1 MKEYNAKM
9 IVNNDELKI
18 MYECDREKNKDCKGY
33 ANCGPCNHTT
43 DTRKIK
49 ARKANKFIEDNKIEI
64 EINLEAEKAI
74 EKLEQ
79 IKQLLIEI
87 NEKANEM
94 GIDLGQEKEY
104 TVMRTYYNGEL
115 ASEEKIQY
123 K

>member
-1 MKEYNAKM
+1 M
-9 IVNNDELKI
+9 
-18 MYECDREKNKDCKGY
+18 
-33 ANCGPCNHTT
+33 
-43 DTRKIK
+43 RK
-49 ARKANKFIEDNKIEI
+49 DNKIEI
-64 EINLEAEKAI
+64 EVNLEAEKAI

>member
-1 MKEYNAKM
+1 MKEYNAKI

-33 ANCGPCNHTT
+33 GNCGPCNHTT

-49 ARKANKFIEDNKIEI
+49 ARKANK
-64 EINLEAEKAI
+64 
-74 EKLEQ
+74 
-79 IKQLLIEI
+79 
-87 NEKANEM
+87 M